1 MHPMEKLRLLKKLF
15 QVSSTHSTQS
25 TKGAKKAKGAFRPTL
40 IASLTAALFCAQA
53 AQALETRYI
62 YDAAG
67 KPFLAVQ
74 FFDEGD
80 YYYVNNADE
89 SASLASTWQLSEA
102 QKQSLMNGL
111 GFWSELLGPGSRNEN
126 PVPIYIA
133 TFDGYIAESHDF
145 IISSADDDQI
155 TTWLIANSIMTGVEY
170 GDRISILRIGP
181 SDYAPPGMPSALPA
195 TSKWDLPSI
204 ISHEFAHAL
213 GIFSMAGGR
222 LNMSVPNVSVWDT
235 HLKDRY
241 GTSLQPGLTVVSE
254 DDPRAGT
261 EGVFVVGYTTHSGVT
276 FHGEHVAE
284 VLGNDKGLSIEGI
297 EPTANG
303 EFTICD
309 LSHIELEHGLMSH
322 QNYRNYTSFMEAE
335 LAVMQDLG
343 FDIDRRNFFGFSV
356 YEDGQS
362 IVNNNGYYARN
373 AEGTDYLVGEE
384 NHATLGVGLH
394 IYGKNNTVTQAA
406 DLLACGTAGTGI
418 RIDGSGNRLA
428 INPDVRIAA
437 NGFGGTGLL
446 VAYGMDHVV
455 TSRGTVE
462 ALGAQ
467 GIAARFDFGN
477 NNLSNDSEYRGSW
490 IWTTWFDG
498 VYNLPILDEN
508 GAPFYDYSGL
518 PLNLNGAL
526 VKQFDVSG
534 TLAGSAAAIY
544 IASNAWV
551 ENINILTGAS
561 ITGDIISLWDP
572 EDSRIQ
578 YPGDKS
584 DLHTQL
590 TFGLAPEAD
599 GSASDIAD
607 ASFDMTLA
615 GAVDGDKSI
624 DMTLAAGH
632 LAVTGPVHV
641 LSLQNKG
648 HLALLGADDQGFGA
662 AVAGHFENTA
672 AAVLEAGFHADGS
685 VAGIK
690 AQSATLA
697 GTLLLRPLA
706 DFYAE
711 GETVALKAPVVTEGS
726 LEGGFSSVALGDVLS
741 PTLQFTLTS
750 ETNQAQS
757 ETRLPADALSGNF
770 NAAFTVNRA
779 ENAYSRWA
787 ADGAGTAVGSAL
799 ETIAANAQGDM
810 QSLVAALDW
819 SDASGSEIR
828 TALTQ
833 LGPQAY
839 DLAAEASLGLNAQ
852 LNAMMTGRLLM
863 LKDAAATP
871 LLGKADETTTK
882 GDGQVW
888 AAPVGIHVERDG
900 SASRASAK
908 STGGGVVAGVEH
920 RIAAGGTVGLHAALL
935 SHRTTMRDGIDA
947 EGESFSAFA
956 GVHGA
961 YAPERWGGAYVLGQ
975 ARAGFEDASMT
986 RSTAVNGYLRRS
998 SSDWT
1003 GFAASALLGVGKDFT
1018 LTGDKSRLALGPVVW
1033 TEYSLLR
1040 RPGLTEKDGAATNLA
1055 VHSQTYES
1063 LSWSLG
1069 GHVRASAERA
1079 NGDVFGLGLLAAW
1092 HHDVKGSFSTRATFA
1107 GYETQSFASSTER
1120 AGDDALLLEGSLTLA
1135 QKNGFRLQLNGGG
1148 QFFGADGSAATF
1160 GLTLGWAL

>member
-1 MHPMEKLRLLKKLF
+1 MLSVEKSPFLKCRDESRGKNGSPQRF
-15 QVSSTHSTQS
+15 SW
-25 TKGAKKAKGAFRPTL
+25 RPTL
-40 IASLTAALFCAQA
+40 AAAAAAAALLCTTAIEA
-53 AQALETRYI
+53 HETRFI
-62 YDAAG
+62 YDADG
-67 KPFLAVQ
+67 KPLFALN
-74 FFDEGD
+74 FFGEG
-80 YYYVNNADE
+80 E
-89 SASLASTWQLSEA
+89 SYLSDATTGNTSDFSIWNLSEA
-102 QKQSLMNGL
+102 QMQSVMDGIRLWG
-111 GFWSELLGPGSRNEN
+111 EILGPGSKNEN
-126 PVPIYIA
+126 PV
-133 TFDGYIAESHDF
+133 S
-145 IISSADDDQI
+145 ISIGTSVGFGAWNRYYFS
-155 TTWLIANSIMTGVEY
+155 TEKPGSSIANALIEGVES
-170 GDRISILRIGP
+170 GWRSAIVLGTTEF
-181 SDYAPPGMPSALPA
+181 AMPGTLSPLP
-195 TSKWDLPSI
+195 TTGKMELPSTI
-204 ISHEFAHAL
+204 FHEFAHSL
-213 GIFSMAGGR
+213 GLISTGS
-222 LNMSVPNVSVWDT
+222 LNESSSFVTPWDS
-235 HLKDRY
+235 HLKDWY
-241 GTSLQPGLTVVSE
+241 GKWLRPGVTAVYF
-254 DDPRAGT
+254 DDPRAQS
-261 EGVFVVGYTTHSGVT
+261 EGFFAVGDQAYSGVT
-276 FHGEHVAE
+276 FHGEHVTE
-284 VLGNDKGLSIEGI
+284 VIGTDAGLPVNGI
-297 EPTANG
+297 EAG
-303 EFTICD
+303 KVD
-309 LSHIELEHGLMSH
+309 LTHIELEHGLMSH
-322 QNYRNYTSFMEAE
+322 QSYRNYTVFMEAE
-335 LAVMQDLG
+335 IAALQDLG
-343 FDIDRRNFFGFSV
+343 YDIDRRNFFGFSV
-356 YEDGQS
+356 YRDNQT
-362 IVNNNGYYARN
+362 IVNTNGFFARN

-384 NHATLGVGLH
+384 NRATLGIGLH

-750 ETNQAQS
+750 ETDQAQS
-757 ETRLPADALSGNF
+757 EARLPADALSGNF
-770 NAAFTVNRA
+770 NAAFTVSRA

-787 ADGAGTAVGSAL
+787 ADGAAAQVGAAL
-799 ETIAANAQGDM
+799 DAIAAGAEGDM
-810 QSLVAALDW
+810 QQLVSALDW
-819 SDASGSEIR
+819 SNASGADIR
-828 TALTQ
+828 NALDQ

-839 DLAAEASLGLNAQ
+839 DLAAQASLTEHAQ
-852 LNAMMTGRLLM
+852 MNAMLEERLLM
-863 LKDAAATP
+863 QKDGAPRQLNEA
-871 LLGKADETTTK
+871 
-882 GDGQVW
+882 GDARGWQVW
-888 AAPVGIHVERDG
+888 AAPFGISAQGDRVGARA
-900 SASRASAK
+900 ASR
-908 STGGGVVAGVEH
+908 STGGGLIAGVDHALDE
-920 RIAAGGTVGLHAALL
+920 GGTVGFHAALM
-935 SHRTTMRDGIDA
+935 SRRTTMSQAYDA
-947 EGESFSAFA
+947 EAETFSAYA

-961 YAPERWGGAYVLGQ
+961 MAPADWNGAYLTAL
-975 ARAGFEDASMT
+975 ARVGFEDGEMK
-986 RSTAVNGYLRRS
+986 RSTVVNGYARRS
-998 SSDWT
+998 ESHWT
-1003 GFAASALLGVGKDFT
+1003 GFSGSVLLGAGRDWNYRVADGQ
-1018 LTGDKSRLALGPVVW
+1018 LALGPVAW
-1033 TEYSLLR
+1033 FEYSLLR
-1040 RPGLTEKDGAATNLA
+1040 RPGMTETGGAAADLS
-1055 VHSQTYES
+1055 VRSQTYDA
-1063 LSWSLG
+1063 LAWSLG
-1069 GHVRASAERA
+1069 GHAKMKTVRD
-1079 NGDVFGLGLLAAW
+1079 NGDAVGLGVLAAW
-1092 HHDVKGSFSTRATFA
+1092 RHDVLGGNLHTRAAFA
-1107 GYETQSFASSTER
+1107 GYGDYGFESSTNPGER
-1120 AGDDALLLEGSLTLA
+1120 DAMLVEASIELA
-1135 QKNGFRLQLNGGG
+1135 QTNGFRLQFNGGG
-1148 QFFGADGSAATF
+1148 ELFRRDAAAASF
-1160 GLTLGWAL
+1160 GLSLGWSF